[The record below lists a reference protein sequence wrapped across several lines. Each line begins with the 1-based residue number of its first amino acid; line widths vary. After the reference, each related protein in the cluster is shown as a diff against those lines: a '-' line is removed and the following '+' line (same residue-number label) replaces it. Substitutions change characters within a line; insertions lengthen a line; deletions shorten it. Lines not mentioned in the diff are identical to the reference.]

1 MRDLKKKKKRMMRE
15 VKAKKFLFLSYNFYI
30 ASSWKTPLYRKTN
43 QWEIF
48 LFPFPF
54 CLGKN

>member
-1 MRDLKKKKKRMMRE
+1 MMRE

-43 QWEIF
+43 QWEIC
-48 LFPFPF
+48 FPFL